1 MTTEVLELDDS
12 PEAVLAEFCKREW
25 CDGLPIVPPT
35 EARVHAMLGGR
46 DGARSLGPMP
56 PLWRQATLEKLAINA
71 VMAGCE
77 PACFPI
83 VVAAVEAML
92 DPLFNLYGVQATT
105 HPVAPLVVVNGAY
118 GR

>member
-1 MTTEVLELDDS
+1 MTAEVLELDDS

-35 EARVHAMLGGR
+35 EARVRGMLSGR
-46 DGARSLGPMP
+46 NPEKSLGAMP
-56 PLWRQATLEKLAINA
+56 PLWRQATLEKLAVNA

-83 VVAAVEAML
+83 VATAVEAML
-92 DPLFNLYGVQATT
+92 DPAFNLYGVQATT
-105 HPVAPLVVVNGAY
+105 HPVAPLVVVNGPY